1 MSVVYVRYGDAINN
15 SSDAISLIVNGLLK
29 QNGVYVRFN
38 NERWENGVPVG
49 CELTVVEGD

>member
-1 MSVVYVRYGDAINN
+1 MSVVYVRYGDAVTN
-15 SSDAISLIVNGLLK
+15 STEAISLIINGVLK

-38 NERWENGVPVG
+38 NETWENGVPVG